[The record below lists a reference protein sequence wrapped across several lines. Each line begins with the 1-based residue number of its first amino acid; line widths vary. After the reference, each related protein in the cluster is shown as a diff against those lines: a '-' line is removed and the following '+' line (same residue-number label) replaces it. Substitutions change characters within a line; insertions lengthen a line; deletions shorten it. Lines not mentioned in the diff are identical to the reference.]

1 VAVLAVVVVGGAE
14 FAVHHSTI
22 SCELLRAP
30 ANSCELL
37 TQSNLVCIVDCY
49 LRIGRRRGVGR
60 YFDVDYLRD
69 VIINTARSSDFE
81 PLGSFCILM
90 TNEEDR

>member
-1 VAVLAVVVVGGAE
+1 MQYTTQQSPA
-14 FAVHHSTI
+14 S
-22 SCELLRAP
+22 SYELLRTP

-69 VIINTARSSDFE
+69 VIITSRDLQIFE
-81 PLGSFCILM
+81 PLRSFCILM